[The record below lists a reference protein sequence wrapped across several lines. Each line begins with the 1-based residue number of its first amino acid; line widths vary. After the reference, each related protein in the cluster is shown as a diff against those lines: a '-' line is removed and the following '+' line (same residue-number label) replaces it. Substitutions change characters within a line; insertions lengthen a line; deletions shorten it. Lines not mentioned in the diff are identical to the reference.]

1 MPALLDE
8 MRWELDWLLKM
19 QRDDGAV
26 HHKVAPAR
34 WTGDRAPQDDH
45 EPRYL
50 HAVSSAATAD
60 MAAATAEAARL
71 FESTDPAY
79 ARRLLGAAEAAWR
92 WLEQHPAIV
101 PPGGFKNPP
110 GHEDGGG
117 AYDDEDDRDE
127 RFWAAT
133 ELWR

>member
-1 MPALLDE
+1 

-50 HAVSSAATAD
+50 HEVSSAATAD
-60 MAAATAEAARL
+60 MAAATAQPARL
-71 FESTDPAY
+71 FESTDPAF
-79 ARRLLGAAEAAWR
+79 ARRLLGAAAGARPSRGEPPP
-92 WLEQHPAIV
+92 LGPA
-101 PPGGFKNPP
+101 GGC
-110 GHEDGGG
+110 
-117 AYDDEDDRDE
+117 
-127 RFWAAT
+127 T
-133 ELWR
+133 